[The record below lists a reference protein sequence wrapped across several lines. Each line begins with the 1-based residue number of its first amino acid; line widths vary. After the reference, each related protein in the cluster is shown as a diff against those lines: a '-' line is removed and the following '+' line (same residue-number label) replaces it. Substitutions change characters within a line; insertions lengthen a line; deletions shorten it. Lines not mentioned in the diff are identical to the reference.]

1 MRTRDG
7 NKSLWGRI
15 KLKRRLGRGG
25 AGEYSPSETSKSS
38 APGAMPSKRGL
49 FGALRR
55 KSAKHRPVDERTA
68 QPGGGTDGTKTAG
81 AAPHAQGS
89 SLGSGSSTSAA
100 SPMKADAGPKAHER
114 GLHESSLMSPGG
126 TSSSSSS
133 VMSIKNRERKNK
145 QRTRG
150 DAEDRTQ
157 RFSLSFG
164 RWNLKTNKPPEAGMQ
179 QQQQQQ
185 QREEGT
191 DETSVGS
198 SPMSTATS
206 AEPRMLPALQPSG
219 EGDAE
224 DDAPSVNDSDDGE
237 FFDASSNASWY
248 LEDTEDDAEDDDE
261 GPDSDKEQSAP
272 WSETTIEEEAPVEEA
287 AAAAATGGG
296 VSAAAAGGA
305 AASGGG
311 GAAAEEEAAAGG
323 GAGGAA
329 AADRGSAE
337 AAGAVAVAPSD
348 LRAHRAA
355 FGGDTRGV
363 VAAVKGDE
371 GQIALTDT
379 HGNTVSGLGGGT
391 VCSGASRGPSCLF

>member
-1 MRTRDG
+1 
-7 NKSLWGRI
+7 
-15 KLKRRLGRGG
+15 
-25 AGEYSPSETSKSS
+25 
-38 APGAMPSKRGL
+38 
-49 FGALRR
+49 
-55 KSAKHRPVDERTA
+55 
-68 QPGGGTDGTKTAG
+68 
-81 AAPHAQGS
+81 
-89 SLGSGSSTSAA
+89 
-100 SPMKADAGPKAHER
+100 MKADAGPKAHER

-150 DAEDRTQ
+150 DTEDRTQ

-206 AEPRMLPALQPSG
+206 AEPRMLPALQLSAEG
-219 EGDAE
+219 EAE

-237 FFDASSNASWY
+237 FFDALSNASWY
-248 LEDTEDDAEDDDE
+248 LEDTEDDAEDDDDE

-272 WSETTIEEEAPVEEA
+272 WSETITEEEAPVEEA
-287 AAAAATGGG
+287 AA
-296 VSAAAAGGA
+296 GA
-305 AASGGG
+305 
-311 GAAAEEEAAAGG
+311 G
-323 GAGGAA
+323 GAGGAGGEA

-337 AAGAVAVAPSD
+337 AAGAVAAAPSD

-391 VCSGASRGPSCLF
+391 VCSGASHVPPCLF